1 MADWNKILKE
11 IQDEEFQTPIDT
23 VRKKHIKSLHN
34 LTGRNII
41 CYYSGFLTNFNHPD
55 TAINDRDLNGFMTV
69 VHGMDKSKGLDLIL
83 HSPGG
88 EVTATEAIGNYLIK
102 IFGNDI
108 RIFVPQLAMSGGTM
122 LACIGR
128 EIYMGKHS
136 SIGPIDPQVGG
147 VPAYGVIQEFEQ
159 AREEIMRDSKA
170 IPFWQPIIGKYHPT
184 FIGQCYKAIELSSEV
199 VEQWL
204 ENGSMFKNESNKSQI
219 IKKIMNYLNNN
230 EHTKLHSRHI
240 DIEKAREIGLVTRS
254 LESDDKLQDD
264 VLSVHHCYMHTFQNT
279 NAVKIIE
286 NQMGRSFMMID
297 DKR

>member
-23 VRKKHIKSLHN
+23 VRKKHIKSLYN
-34 LTGRNII
+34 LTDRNII
-41 CYYSGFLTNFNHPD
+41 CYYSGFLTNPSHPD
-55 TAINDRDLNGFMTV
+55 ATINDRDLNGFMTV
-69 VHGMDKSKGLDLIL
+69 IHEMDKSKGLDLIL

-88 EVTATEAIGNYLIK
+88 GVEATEAIGNYLIK

-108 RIFVPQLAMSGGTM
+108 RVFVPQSAMSGGTM

-159 AREEIMRDSKA
+159 ARKEIMHDQKS
-170 IPFWQPIIGKYHPT
+170 IPFWQPIIGKYQPT

-199 VEQWL
+199 ARQWL
-204 ENGSMFKNESNKSQI
+204 ENGGMFEDESKKPQI
-219 IKKIMNYLNNN
+219 ITKVMNYLNNN
-230 EHTKLHSRHI
+230 EHTKSHSRHI
-240 DIEKAREIGLVTRS
+240 DIDKAQEIGLVVKP
-254 LESDDKLQDD
+254 LESDDKLQDA

-286 NQMGRSFMMID
+286 NQKGRSFIMID
-297 DKR
+297 GKR